1 LITGIPAAIARRPT
15 EVSWLPSLGSSTSAS
30 TFLLIKVSTAPICWV
45 MSLVGFTASKVTS
58 LYWLAWA
65 CAFFAIAAIQPW
77 SAAGAENPMV
87 TGRPGAALSPP
98 GAAAPGAGAVA
109 AGGALL
115 VHAVSA
121 MPAPTPS
128 APVSNPRRRRP
139 VLILTGPPS
148 SDL

>member
-1 LITGIPAAIARRPT
+1 MPAFIALRAT
-15 EVSWLPSLGSSTSAS
+15 AVSCLPSLGSITITS
-30 TFLLIKVSTAPICWV
+30 TFLLINVSTAPICWV
-45 MSLVGFTASKVTS
+45 MSLVGFTASNVTS
-58 LYWLAWA
+58 LYWPAWA
-65 CAFFAIAAIQPW
+65 CAFFAMAAIQPW

-87 TGRPGAALSPP
+87 TGRPGAAASPP
-98 GAAAPGAGAVA
+98 GAAAPGAGAEA

-148 SDL
+148 SDP